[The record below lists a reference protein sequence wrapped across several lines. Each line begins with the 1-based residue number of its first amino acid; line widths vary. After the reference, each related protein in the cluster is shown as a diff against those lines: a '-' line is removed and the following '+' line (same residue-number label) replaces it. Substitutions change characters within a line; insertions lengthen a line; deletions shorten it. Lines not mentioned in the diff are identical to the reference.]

1 MGGLSSRGTCL
12 PSMYQAQGLTHST
25 KKEEEEV
32 EREEKKRKK
41 KKGQG
46 GNWKR
51 RKRGENN
58 EIVLERQ
65 QRCQNNPAIQEMSKS
80 LLGRIGMI
88 LGITVARKLV
98 P

>member
-12 PSMYQAQGLTHST
+12 PSMYQAQGLNHST

-32 EREEKKRKK
+32 EKEEKKSKK

-46 GNWKR
+46 TG
-51 RKRGENN
+51 RGGKEEKKN

-65 QRCQNNPAIQEMSKS
+65 QRCQNNPVIQEMSKS
-80 LLGRIGMI
+80 LLGGIGMI